1 MAIPSCKEFGAFQKA
16 LSPKLADAFTS
27 LLKQLHVFRHL
38 SECKGGVFCPEA
50 SNWAKPVRAPLTL
63 LNWQRTHH
71 LHAEQIPSSFVPKA
85 KITKKILNLQPL
97 HAKRCFKVLKSTA
110 CFYSFCLF
118 PKETRN

>member
-1 MAIPSCKEFGAFQKA
+1 MAIPSCKEFRAFQKT

-63 LNWQRTHH
+63 LNWQRTRH
-71 LHAEQIPSSFVPKA
+71 LHTEQSPSSFVPKA

-97 HAKRCFKVLKSTA
+97 HTFQPLKMPRDVLK
-110 CFYSFCLF
+110 F
-118 PKETRN
+118 